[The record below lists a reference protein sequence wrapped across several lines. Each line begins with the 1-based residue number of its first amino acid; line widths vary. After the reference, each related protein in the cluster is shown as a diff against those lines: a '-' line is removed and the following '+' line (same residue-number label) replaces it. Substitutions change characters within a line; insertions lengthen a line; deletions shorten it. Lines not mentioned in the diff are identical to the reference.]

1 MDFALFRVRFR
12 FSPPTHVPPT
22 IKSVRLRLEVVDEC
36 GQGISCQKVGVHA
49 DGWTL
54 GAHVC
59 TKGGEC
65 LKDNVTAFKMPPDQ
79 SHMTVDVPI
88 PDIETSFRFHATAL
102 FPRESSIAANS
113 LSTFVLSSQGTSNI
127 LILPVWSDLVSRIS
141 PSAPSSDVSLYV
153 RHFKSTLGA
162 PIVIEERYG
171 DAMASHVWDAA
182 VCLCDF
188 LQSQRLLRES
198 PATVV
203 EVAAGCGLPGIAT
216 ALRLPSTS
224 TVVLTEKPSN
234 LDHLQRNV
242 DFNSSKF
249 PPSTSILVRALMW
262 GNLEHVASLPSP
274 IDVIILSDVLY
285 NWTAH
290 PDLLTTLDA
299 MASASTRVFLAH
311 KHRSRETTAALQ
323 AIAQNHPCPTCPP
336 FAACLWVSTWQLK
349 LLATY
354 GLTHIFELIQ
364 R

>member
-36 GQGISCQKVGVHA
+36 GQGISCQKVGGHA

-65 LKDNVTAFKMPPDQ
+65 LEDNVTAFKMPPDQ
-79 SHMTVDVPI
+79 SHMTVEVSI

-113 LSTFVLSSQGTSNI
+113 LSTFVLSSQETSNI

-141 PSAPSSDVSLYV
+141 PTAPSGDVSLCV
-153 RHFKSTLGA
+153 RHFQSTLGA

-171 DAMASHVWDAA
+171 DAMASH
-182 VCLCDF
+182 
-188 LQSQRLLRES
+188 RLLPES

-203 EVAAGCGLPGIAT
+203 EVAAGCGLPGIAA
-216 ALRLPSTS
+216 ALRLPPAS

-242 DFNSSKF
+242 DFNSGKF

-262 GNLEHVASLPSP
+262 GNLEHVAALPSP

-290 PDLLTTLDA
+290 PDLLTTLVA
-299 MASASTRVFLAH
+299 MASATTRVFLAH
-311 KHRSRETTAALQ
+311 KQRSRETTAALQ

-336 FAACLWVSTWQLK
+336 IAACLWVSTWQLK
-349 LLATY
+349 LRATY
-354 GLTHIFELIQ
+354 GLTQIFELIQ
-364 R
+364 H